1 MVRTSRNGVKKL
13 ASRLVSEYDSTV
25 DKSDISAQL
34 LSLYDFIANGKDA
47 SGNELTWTE
56 VSRRAKEIAQDI
68 LSGAVAQGNPLYE
81 EYADV
86 RSYVKQQAIV
96 VPKDSRGDFEQ
107 FGGWGEFR
115 KRNAGRMKL
124 MNDGLPSDVFYQELS
139 SQWPELF
146 PEDISNP
153 ADQMIHTAEILQ
165 YLDAVYENPY
175 QQEMDVYTRYLAD
188 EILESFYE
196 VPQRTT
202 YAQRQQLRQTKQAI
216 RYEKRIDSLRQR
228 QKERIA
234 DLRAQGRDRIKQAVA
249 EQREESAKKLDALK
263 RKYQGKEAATRDRRE
278 AAATRAKIQRHVKKL
293 SQLLL
298 RPSDKSHVPD
308 ALKKPVA
315 ALLES
320 INLESQYTVDP
331 KTGKRKKNGGGDPT
345 KRTQAFQELRKV
357 YAEIAGKGEDMVIDP
372 SLFGSEAGGIKGA
385 FDAVIDM
392 RDTRLSDMTQEQLE
406 TVWKIVRAV
415 EHSITTAG
423 RILSKTKYAATQDW
437 ARAVEQDTASRR
449 SKRTLTEIGALK
461 SLENPYTFFS
471 HYGEAGHAVYRMLR
485 NAQDKQQFM
494 VDRIALEV
502 GKITDPKSVEQLEKT
517 VHTFTTERGDS
528 LTLSTAQVMEL
539 YELTKRKQ
547 AHEHLLKGGIVQP
560 EIKSSKIRR
569 GTNAILLSEGDLANI
584 IKVLSEEEM
593 KLADALQGLT
603 SGILAD
609 YGNEASMTAY
619 GYKKFT
625 GTDYWPIRT
634 AKEGVHSS
642 SENNQ
647 NNTRSIKNIGLSKPT
662 VPHASNALDIP
673 GIFTTFASHAGDM
686 VDYAAWLVPMEDANR
701 LFNYEYRDG
710 HGNPT
715 GRYVKGLLD
724 RVGGAGSQEYWSRLM
739 DNIQN
744 GISAPM
750 DDPMTRIAVKG
761 IGSFKGASVGGNL
774 RVIIQQPTAFFRA
787 VAVLSPEDL
796 SRGLAKGVTKG
807 DGWKKA
813 LKYSPIAM
821 RKDAGGFDISNPR
834 SMKEQLFDG
843 RSRIRKLNDALSAP
857 AGMADAVTW
866 GRLWN
871 ACEWATA
878 RTHKELRA
886 GSEAFYQK
894 VNEMF
899 TEVIDQTQVVDG
911 VLQRSNIMRSRN
923 AIAQQATNF
932 MGEPIMSL
940 NMLLRAYDQFRY
952 EQNPAKRGMA
962 LKMLGRTATAL
973 VVTNVVN
980 ALAQSIID
988 GLRDDDKDK
997 KYLERLLSAF
1007 TGLTGEEES
1016 IWEKAISVVLNG
1028 NLIGNM
1034 NPIGQ
1039 VPYARDILSLV
1050 QGYDVSRTDME
1061 IFSDLVR
1068 ATQTVIDSADG
1079 NGKRTRAYAVKELLS
1094 SGAKVFGVPVGNLAR
1109 DIWGLVRSVAT
1120 ETENIPLQ
1128 YEMEKAIYNITNDG
1142 NRSRYVDILY
1152 RAYRS
1157 GENDT
1162 YEFIYSDLVKNGVD
1176 PAKIASGMES
1186 RMKADQ
1192 GVTSVS
1198 DLEQRYLPPDKE
1210 KEYQSLLSG
1219 VSGTKIWA
1227 GATEEQRKNASDDIY
1242 QLIMGTD
1249 RSASLRDKISA
1260 GSQYGLT
1267 EEEMVLY
1274 ELAKE
1279 VASQDGNDNT
1289 SQEEAAAAAAM
1300 LPGLSDNERAYL
1312 WQSTNKG
1319 WKDTNNPWK

>member
-1 MVRTSRNGVKKL
+1 
-13 ASRLVSEYDSTV
+13 
-25 DKSDISAQL
+25 
-34 LSLYDFIANGKDA
+34 
-47 SGNELTWTE
+47 
-56 VSRRAKEIAQDI
+56 
-68 LSGAVAQGNPLYE
+68 
-81 EYADV
+81 
-86 RSYVKQQAIV
+86 
-96 VPKDSRGDFEQ
+96 
-107 FGGWGEFR
+107 
-115 KRNAGRMKL
+115 
-124 MNDGLPSDVFYQELS
+124 
-139 SQWPELF
+139 
-146 PEDISNP
+146 
-153 ADQMIHTAEILQ
+153 
-165 YLDAVYENPY
+165 
-175 QQEMDVYTRYLAD
+175 
-188 EILESFYE
+188 
-196 VPQRTT
+196 
-202 YAQRQQLRQTKQAI
+202 
-216 RYEKRIDSLRQR
+216 
-228 QKERIA
+228 
-234 DLRAQGRDRIKQAVA
+234 
-249 EQREESAKKLDALK
+249 
-263 RKYQGKEAATRDRRE
+263 
-278 AAATRAKIQRHVKKL
+278 
-293 SQLLL
+293 
-298 RPSDKSHVPD
+298 
-308 ALKKPVA
+308 
-315 ALLES
+315 
-320 INLESQYTVDP
+320 
-331 KTGKRKKNGGGDPT
+331 
-345 KRTQAFQELRKV
+345 
-357 YAEIAGKGEDMVIDP
+357 
-372 SLFGSEAGGIKGA
+372 
-385 FDAVIDM
+385 
-392 RDTRLSDMTQEQLE
+392 
-406 TVWKIVRAV
+406 
-415 EHSITTAG
+415 
-423 RILSKTKYAATQDW
+423 
-437 ARAVEQDTASRR
+437 
-449 SKRTLTEIGALK
+449 
-461 SLENPYTFFS
+461 
-471 HYGEAGHAVYRMLR
+471 
-485 NAQDKQQFM
+485 
-494 VDRIALEV
+494 
-502 GKITDPKSVEQLEKT
+502 
-517 VHTFTTERGDS
+517 
-528 LTLSTAQVMEL
+528 
-539 YELTKRKQ
+539 
-547 AHEHLLKGGIVQP
+547 
-560 EIKSSKIRR
+560 
-569 GTNAILLSEGDLANI
+569 
-584 IKVLSEEEM
+584 
-593 KLADALQGLT
+593 
-603 SGILAD
+603 
-609 YGNEASMTAY
+609 
-619 GYKKFT
+619 
-625 GTDYWPIRT
+625 
-634 AKEGVHSS
+634 
-642 SENNQ
+642 
-647 NNTRSIKNIGLSKPT
+647 
-662 VPHASNALDIP
+662 
-673 GIFTTFASHAGDM
+673 
-686 VDYAAWLVPMEDANR
+686 
-701 LFNYEYRDG
+701 
-710 HGNPT
+710 
-715 GRYVKGLLD
+715 
-724 RVGGAGSQEYWSRLM
+724 
-739 DNIQN
+739 
-744 GISAPM
+744 M

-821 RKDAGGFDISNPR
+821 RKAAGGFDISNPR
-834 SMKEQLFDG
+834 KMKEQLFDG

-1079 NGKRTRAYAVKELLS
+1079 NGKRTRAYAVKELIS